1 MGKLVRQN
9 KVATDKTTTTNG
21 VEVDRN
27 NKRDAANKDMLEVA
41 KGEHD
46 DTHDDLEAASRALR
60 VAEKLEHD
68 SVDSSETTRRRD
80 LKAAETREERF
91 VADQNDQAKGIKDD
105 AKLEF
110 VTQNKEKNGQCSD
123 QRTILKDEKEV
134 LGATGAKIGEL
145 QVVDNTAADNTAAAE
160 KAAADKV
167 AAEKAAAEKA
177 AADKAAAE
185 KAAAEKTFFHHPA
198 EMACK
203 SGGSWKRPYG
213 NVKSTKA
220 GFESCGSQC
229 KAGGFKYFGL
239 ECPSHQ
245 KSSWHK
251 AGEVHCQC
259 ASELSSSKKQDPK
272 QCSGGGNKGHCNGP
286 FVTEGGYSLGGHGLG
301 SVYSVSSYYIT
312 EKNENCQVTS
322 NVITSKEECAFALKK
337 VGKSDRFVWNSVH
350 QGIPGGCSVR
360 GSADGHY
367 DNRGLQGTVGEKR
380 GDLRA
385 VCKGTKP
392 LPTFFEHPAEMA
404 CKSGGSWKSPYG
416 NVKSTKAGFESC
428 GSQCKAGGFKYFGL

>member
-27 NKRDAANKDMLEVA
+27 NKRDAANKDMREVA

-46 DTHDDLEAASRALR
+46 DTQADLNAASQALR

-68 SVDSSETTRRRD
+68 SVESSEKTRRRD

-91 VADQNDQAKGIKDD
+91 VADQNAQAQGIKDD

-110 VTQNKEKNGQCSD
+110 VTQNTEKNGQCSD

-134 LGATGAKIGEL
+134 LGATSAKIGEL

-167 AAEKAAAEKA
+167 AAEKAAADKA

-229 KAGGFKYFGL
+229 K
-239 ECPSHQ
+239 
-245 KSSWHK
+245 
-251 AGEVHCQC
+251 
-259 ASELSSSKKQDPK
+259 
-272 QCSGGGNKGHCNGP
+272 
-286 FVTEGGYSLGGHGLG
+286 
-301 SVYSVSSYYIT
+301 
-312 EKNENCQVTS
+312 
-322 NVITSKEECAFALKK
+322 
-337 VGKSDRFVWNSVH
+337 
-350 QGIPGGCSVR
+350 
-360 GSADGHY
+360 
-367 DNRGLQGTVGEKR
+367 
-380 GDLRA
+380 
-385 VCKGTKP
+385 
-392 LPTFFEHPAEMA
+392 
-404 CKSGGSWKSPYG
+404 
-416 NVKSTKAGFESC
+416 
-428 GSQCKAGGFKYFGL
+428 

>member
-1 MGKLVRQN
+1 MGTIELNSLKMAGEGLDRNDASKTIAEDIQYLERKIDEETQRKTDDQDSCLVDSKKDESDLNDKAQVAYDDADVKLVRQN

-60 VAEKLEHD
+60 VAQKLQHD
-68 SVDSSETTRRRD
+68 SVESSEKTRRRD

-91 VADQNDQAKGIKDD
+91 VADQNAQAQGIKDD

-110 VTQNKEKNGQCSD
+110 VTQNTEKNGQCSD

-134 LGATGAKIGEL
+134 LGATSAKIGEL

-167 AAEKAAAEKA
+167 AAEKAAADKA

-229 KAGGFKYFGL
+229 K
-239 ECPSHQ
+239 
-245 KSSWHK
+245 
-251 AGEVHCQC
+251 
-259 ASELSSSKKQDPK
+259 
-272 QCSGGGNKGHCNGP
+272 
-286 FVTEGGYSLGGHGLG
+286 
-301 SVYSVSSYYIT
+301 
-312 EKNENCQVTS
+312 
-322 NVITSKEECAFALKK
+322 
-337 VGKSDRFVWNSVH
+337 
-350 QGIPGGCSVR
+350 
-360 GSADGHY
+360 
-367 DNRGLQGTVGEKR
+367 
-380 GDLRA
+380 
-385 VCKGTKP
+385 
-392 LPTFFEHPAEMA
+392 
-404 CKSGGSWKSPYG
+404 
-416 NVKSTKAGFESC
+416 
-428 GSQCKAGGFKYFGL
+428 